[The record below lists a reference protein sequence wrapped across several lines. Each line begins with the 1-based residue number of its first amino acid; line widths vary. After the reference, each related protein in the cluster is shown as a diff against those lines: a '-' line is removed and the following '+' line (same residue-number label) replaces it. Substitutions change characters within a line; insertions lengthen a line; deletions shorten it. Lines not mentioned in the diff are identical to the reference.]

1 MAEGTIN
8 CFGRIKILGLII
20 GCESTESFGYGSF
33 LEGFDFPRG
42 WASYKLK
49 FDILFD
55 MLDHCSIGWGP
66 RGWIGS
72 ESIKK
77 GFALLPEILIEI

>member
-1 MAEGTIN
+1 M
-8 CFGRIKILGLII
+8 LGLII
-20 GCESTESFGYGSF
+20 GCEGTESFGYGSF
-33 LEGFDFPRG
+33 LEGFDVPRG
-42 WASYKLK
+42 WASHKLK

-55 MLDHCSIGWGP
+55 VLEHYSKGWGP

-77 GFALLPEILIEI
+77 GVCIAA